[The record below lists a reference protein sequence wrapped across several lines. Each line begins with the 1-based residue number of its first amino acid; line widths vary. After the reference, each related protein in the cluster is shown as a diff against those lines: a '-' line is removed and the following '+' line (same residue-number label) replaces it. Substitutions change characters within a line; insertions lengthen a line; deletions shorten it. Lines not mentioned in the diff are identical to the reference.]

1 MKFLIAAFFLLAS
14 FSSSSASCDKVNSH
28 TAIQHNRNKNMSPQN
43 GTKMKITI
51 GAAVFKAT
59 MYDNATATAFKS
71 LLPLTVN
78 MIELNGN
85 EKYVDLPLNLPM
97 NAANPVFNI
106 VIYIYIYR
114 TDSYK
119 QDLIFL
125 S

>member
-1 MKFLIAAFFLLAS
+1 
-14 FSSSSASCDKVNSH
+14 
-28 TAIQHNRNKNMSPQN
+28 MSPQN